1 MNWHWRIGLDNHG
14 NKKIQKTCCGQEP
27 YKSVVEDEFARSP
40 NPFYAIGQKVYEIE
54 KGSVANA
61 DNGIESK

>member
-1 MNWHWRIGLDNHG
+1 METRKFRKPAAAKNR
-14 NKKIQKTCCGQEP
+14 

-61 DNGIESK
+61 DNGIEGRWRKAG